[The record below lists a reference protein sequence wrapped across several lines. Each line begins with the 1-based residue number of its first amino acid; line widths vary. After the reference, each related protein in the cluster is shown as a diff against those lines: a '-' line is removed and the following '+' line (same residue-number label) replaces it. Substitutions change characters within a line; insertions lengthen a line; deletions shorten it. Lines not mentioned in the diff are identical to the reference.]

1 MTQGHASPDPK
12 GEPAP
17 LIKPGGKVDPDAL
30 RKAAEIEEST
40 GDDEG
45 LRRASFTLS
54 RDLRKRLDRYL
65 KDRIDF
71 MSRNQLQRLIAEG
84 GVTVNGREAKAST
97 TLRQGDTVE
106 VVIPP
111 PPSKTIQPEDIPLD
125 VLHEDA
131 QIIVINKRPDIIVHP
146 ARSHN
151 KGTMVNALAWHFLH
165 ASESGGA
172 LSEVGAELAR
182 PGVVHRLDRH
192 TSGVIVFAK
201 DEEAH
206 WRLGRQFELC
216 TTDKRYLAVVEGEVE
231 PITDTIDAP
240 LGPHPSSAKGLR
252 EKYVVRYDE
261 LGKPS
266 LTIYR
271 VRERFEGYTL
281 VELEL
286 KTGRTHQIRI
296 HMTHLGYPLVGD
308 DMYGGKAATAAS
320 LGRDRAAREAIAAEG
335 EVVLDRQALHA
346 TTLTIDHP
354 ATKERVTFQAPVP
367 PDLLRLVRTLRE
379 HRPWTGG
386 GESRLSPPGSAI
398 DMSSVVPDP
407 ADPG

>member
-1 MTQGHASPDPK
+1 MSEEPPAP
-12 GEPAP
+12 GEPRP
-17 LIKPGGKVDPDAL
+17 LIKPGGKVDPEAL
-30 RKAAEIEEST
+30 REAAKAEELT
-40 GDDEG
+40 GEDDG
-45 LRRASFTLS
+45 LRRATFTLG

-71 MSRNQLQRLIAEG
+71 MSRNQLQRLITEG
-84 GVTVNGREAKAST
+84 GVTVNGKPAKAST
-97 TLRQGDTVE
+97 SLRLGDVVE

-111 PPSKTIQPEDIPLD
+111 PPAKEIQPEEIPLD
-125 VLHEDA
+125 VLYEDE
-131 QIIVINKRPDIIVHP
+131 QIIVINKQPDIIVHP

-151 KGTMVNALAWHFLH
+151 KGTMLNALAWHFQH
-165 ASESGGA
+165 ESDTGGA
-172 LSEVGAELAR
+172 LSNVGAENAR

-206 WRLGRQFELC
+206 WRLGRQFELR
-216 TTDKRYLAVVEGEVE
+216 TTDKRYLAIVQGEVE
-231 PITDTIDAP
+231 PVMDQIDAP
-240 LGPHPSSAKGLR
+240 LGPHQSTAKGLR

-261 LGKPS
+261 MGKPS

-271 VRERFEGYTL
+271 VRERFEGYSL

-308 DMYGGKAATAAS
+308 DMYSGKPATSAR
-320 LGRDRAAREAIAAEG
+320 LGRNKADREAIAEG
-335 EVVLDRQALHA
+335 GEMVLDRQALHA

-354 ATKERVTFQAPVP
+354 KTGERMTFTAPIP
-367 PDLLRLVRTLRE
+367 ADLSRLVNVLRE
-379 HRPWTGG
+379 FRPGAG
-386 GESRLSPPGSAI
+386 PIEPPGSTLDLTA
-398 DMSSVVPDP
+398 VLPENP
-407 ADPG
+407 AGPGNPAQ